1 MQGKESPQWV
11 SKGDYR
17 YRYINIL
24 SSVQSLIKYASTI
37 IVKQHQSLIG
47 NSIPG

>member
-11 SKGDYR
+11 SKVNYR
-17 YRYINIL
+17 NINIL

-37 IVKQHQSLIG
+37 IVKHQSLIG
-47 NSIPG
+47 NSIPD

>member
-11 SKGDYR
+11 SKVNYR
-17 YRYINIL
+17 NINIL

>member
-11 SKGDYR
+11 SKGD

-37 IVKQHQSLIG
+37 MKQHQSLIG

>member
-11 SKGDYR
+11 SKGD

-47 NSIPG
+47 NSIPC